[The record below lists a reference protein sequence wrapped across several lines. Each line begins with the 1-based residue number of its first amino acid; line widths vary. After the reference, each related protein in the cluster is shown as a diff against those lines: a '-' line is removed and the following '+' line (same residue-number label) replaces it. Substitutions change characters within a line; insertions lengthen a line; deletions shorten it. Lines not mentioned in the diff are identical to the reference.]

1 MVLFRLLLE
10 LINFYTVLGETY
22 NVDIHSQIS
31 VRATKTLV
39 V

>member
-10 LINFYTVLGETY
+10 LINFDTEHGEIC
-22 NVDIHSQIS
+22 NVDIHFQIS
-31 VRATKTLV
+31 VRAIKISV